1 VLNNVCANCG
11 GGFSARPVRP
21 VHNWKGDN
29 YTGKYPPRTKVK
41 HRPVDAKAHA
51 EFAAR
56 IKDIPPEKR

>member
-1 VLNNVCANCG
+1 
-11 GGFSARPVRP
+11 VRP
-21 VHNWKGDN
+21 VNNWKGDN
-29 YTGKYPPRTKVK
+29 YTGKYPPSTKVK